1 MRMRHVALACCALLL
16 MSGTQ
21 HAQVV
26 GDLWLIESSKDGEW
40 TVQEGRHKPRA
51 MDKYEALARGDKITC
66 VKAPCALS
74 YLFESGEMK
83 AFPPSGPLKP
93 GVLFMIQTTPSRAGA
108 ATAANA
114 SSNSS
119 APSLRKAEDFQEL
132 IAHVAIR
139 GGRRKDSP
147 TCFGEFPLVAPSC
160 GETIDVADFRLRW
173 TATPDAGKLVTVMLG
188 GADSSER
195 RRWNVPADAGEFRS
209 KAVEDYLAS
218 LQLPDRP
225 TDVTIRLVRTENLSA
240 TRLVRLPSRADD
252 AEYRKKLQAASLM
265 PDLPKNLTLLEHF
278 LRMQMWSKAAAV
290 SEQLLRD
297 APHSLEIRKYAMVGL
312 CHSDLADQIAKLRTS
327 LKEEGV
333 TGFCE
338 AERGS
343 P

>member
-1 MRMRHVALACCALLL
+1 

-74 YLFESGEMK
+74 YLSESGEMTV
-83 AFPPSGPLKP
+83 FPPSKSLKP
-93 GVLFMIQTTPSRAGA
+93 GELMTVPPTPPR
-108 ATAANA
+108 A
-114 SSNSS
+114 SSNSVT
-119 APSLRKAEDFQEL
+119 ARRAEDFQEL